1 MGPERLQGACVI
13 VIVFLVLHTCSSSFA
28 RLIPAAVVDVVVD
41 VVIHSLSSFF
51 LQAHTS

>member
-28 RLIPAAVVDVVVD
+28 RLIPAAVVDVD
-41 VVIHSLSSFF
+41 VAIHSLSPFF